1 MKYERLTSKQ
11 EKQLIRLC
19 EEFQPLLP
27 FDKIVF
33 MELVMAARE
42 YCDGSVYP
50 FFDDKNKRFQELF
63 IGYKVAEI
71 KRKYYFFGATASGKP
86 LTIEQFAELNRYVP
100 RVKISL
106 FKRNDMRN
114 YRPIEKVLFI
124 KIVRACRDYMRANMS
139 EEAEAVFFE
148 KLNTVYDAMESNAQS
163 CQRATNNINM
173 TEDRVL
179 TMAKSALR
187 LANIIRYENK
197 RYILDISLLRA
208 ISDDELMIHRN
219 VGKATIEKIREIR
232 KSLEWL

>member
-1 MKYERLTSKQ
+1 MKYEKLTSKQ
-11 EKQLIRLC
+11 EKQLTRLC

-50 FFDDKNKRFQELF
+50 FFDDKNKRFQELL

-106 FKRNDMRN
+106 FERNDMRN

-163 CQRATNNINM
+163 CQRATRSVI
-173 TEDRVL
+173 TC
-179 TMAKSALR
+179 
-187 LANIIRYENK
+187 
-197 RYILDISLLRA
+197 
-208 ISDDELMIHRN
+208 
-219 VGKATIEKIREIR
+219 
-232 KSLEWL
+232 